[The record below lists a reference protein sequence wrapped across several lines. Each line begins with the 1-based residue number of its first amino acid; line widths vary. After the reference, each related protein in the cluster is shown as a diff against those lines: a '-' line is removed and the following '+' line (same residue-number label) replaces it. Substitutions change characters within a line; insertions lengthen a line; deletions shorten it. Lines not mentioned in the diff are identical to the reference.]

1 MKLLRSLCMALSMY
15 MYSGIPVPQVKW
27 EEENM
32 AYAMCFFPLVG
43 LIQGACVLLVFF
55 AADSLE
61 LSPVLSG
68 VLLALVPLLITGGI
82 HMDGF
87 CDTVDALSSHAPRE
101 KKLAIMKDPHCGAF
115 AVIGFAAYMLASFGL
130 WHEAALTGASRYV
143 LALVPVLSRSLS
155 AFAVVSFKSA
165 KGDGLLA
172 AFSGAADVRT
182 VRIVSALWFIA
193 AVAGMFAGSLT
204 IGGASLFAA
213 GAVFGYYGNMA
224 YRKFGGT
231 TGDLA
236 GWFVTVCELA
246 CLGAA
251 VLTEKI
257 GGLL

>member
-1 MKLLRSLCMALSMY
+1 MKLVRSLCMALSMY

-27 EEENM
+27 EKENM

-43 LIQGACVLLVFF
+43 VIQGACVLLVCFLSDF
-55 AADSLE
+55 LG
-61 LSPVLSG
+61 LSPVLTG
-68 VLLALVPLLITGGI
+68 AGLALTPLLITGGI

-101 KKLAIMKDPHCGAF
+101 KKLAIMKDPNCGAF
-115 AVIGFAAYMLASFGL
+115 AVIGFASYLLASFAL
-130 WHEAALTGASRYV
+130 WHEAVSTDFSRYV
-143 LALVPVLSRSLS
+143 LALVPVLSRALS

-172 AFSGAADVRT
+172 AFSGAADIKT
-182 VRIVSALWFIA
+182 VRIVSALWFA
-193 AVAGMFAGSLT
+193 AAAAGMFAVSLT
-204 IGGASLFAA
+204 AGGAVLIAA
-213 GAVFGYYGNMA
+213 GVTFGYYGRMA
-224 YRKFGGT
+224 YSKFGGT

-251 VLTEKI
+251 VLMEKI

>member
-1 MKLLRSLCMALSMY
+1 MRLLRSLCMALSMY

-27 EEENM
+27 EKENM
-32 AYAMCFFPLVG
+32 AYAMCFFPVVG
-43 LIQGACVLLVFF
+43 LIQGACVLLVLFLCDLLGF
-55 AADSLE
+55 SA
-61 LSPVLSG
+61 VLSG
-68 VLLALVPLLITGGI
+68 ALLTLVPLAVTGGI

-101 KKLAIMKDPHCGAF
+101 KKLAIMKDPNCGAF
-115 AVIGFAAYMLASFGL
+115 AVIGFASHLLISFAL

-143 LALVPVLSRSLS
+143 LALVPVLSRALS

-172 AFSGAADVRT
+172 TFSGAADVRT
-182 VRIVSALWFIA
+182 VRTVSCLWFA
-193 AVAGMFAGSLT
+193 AAAAGMFLCSLT
-204 IGGASLFAA
+204 LGGAALLAA
-213 GAVFGYYGNMA
+213 GVVFGYYGRMA
-224 YRKFGGT
+224 YSRFGGT